1 MTRLLLA
8 LFAIAPLA
16 LGGPGEPRTKARTPS
31 PAEQGVAD
39 GEAHRRLP
47 GLGDGFFKQGNYRQA
62 AEAFRKEIAANPESV
77 PAHLGLGRAFTR
89 LGRCDV
95 ALREFWP
102 YVGMKAFGAEVAL
115 AAAVCSGR
123 LGFADDAVMFS
134 QMAVDRDPTNTSAL
148 TNLVL
153 ALDANGQFDDLEALL
168 DQLAVARDDRDSS
181 FYAKAVLAL
190 RRGDLT
196 EFDIVVREWPTDRNT
211 VRNLW
216 GLEGQSWLDLDDPLE
231 VSRVMRGIKRIRRP
245 GLARM
250 VNAEAVRREGET
262 WQALD
267 ILEGRA
273 LKSNE
278 TTDSDAIR
286 VRVLADQGD
295 FDGAEE
301 LLSSYVVENDAD
313 LTASA
318 WYVAWHRRD
327 RAAMRKWRDAYLV
340 VRVSPL
346 RNLYKLIPIN
356 WRLDHRPGDP
366 MPLPPDPSGLRA
378 AAAAA
383 REKAEEQDRK
393 ARPGVNSPRGPG
405 ALPKPGR

>member
-1 MTRLLLA
+1 MTRILLA
-8 LFAIAPLA
+8 LLA
-16 LGGPGEPRTKARTPS
+16 LSPLTLAGPGEPKPRALS
-31 PAEQGVAD
+31 PAAQGAAD

-115 AAAVCSGR
+115 SAAVCSGR
-123 LGFADDAVMFS
+123 LGFAEDAVMFS
-134 QMAVDRDPTNTSAL
+134 QMAVDRDPKNTSAL
-148 TNLVL
+148 TTLVL
-153 ALDANGQFDDLEALL
+153 ALDANGQYDELEALL
-168 DQLAVARDDRDSS
+168 DQLAVARDDRDAS

-211 VRNLW
+211 VRSLW
-216 GLEGQSWLDLDDPLE
+216 GLQGQSWLDLDDPLE
-231 VSRVMRGIKRIRRP
+231 VSRVMRGIKRPRRP

-267 ILEGRA
+267 IIESRA
-273 LKSNE
+273 LKSDE

-286 VRVLADQGD
+286 VRILADQGD
-295 FDGAEE
+295 FDGADE
-301 LLSSYVVENDAD
+301 LLSSYVIEDDAD
-313 LTASA
+313 LVASA
-318 WYVAWHRRD
+318 WYVSWHRKD
-327 RAAMRKWRDAYLV
+327 LVGMRKWRDAYTL

-346 RNLYKLIPIN
+346 RNLYKLIPIT
-356 WRLDHRPGDP
+356 WRLDHIPGSP
-366 MPLPPDPSGLRA
+366 MPLPPEPAQLRADA
-378 AAAAA
+378 AAAKKRAV
-383 REKAEEQDRK
+383 EQDRT
-393 ARPGVNSPRGPG
+393 RPGPKNPKGPR
-405 ALPKPGR
+405 ALPKPAG